1 MSGLKNSPFGKRL
14 RAAQQEHEEDPPR
27 RNRPRVNAIFG
38 VAPTSTPSLDSRPN
52 TSSSG
57 GPESPVEPPRLV
69 RDYGDR
75 FVPSRDSGDMRT
87 SYHLMDEGGPST
99 PSKNRIIPSESDA
112 LKEQANAIFTSILHS
127 EVTPPSP
134 RRAISPTRP
143 APIPSGSAVPPT
155 TPTRRRLFAYNSPAS
170 NPNTPTR
177 RLDTPTDEA
186 YSMSPVRAESRH
198 LLESPRRQLRSVC
211 KTPYRVL
218 DAPDLADDFY
228 LNLVDWSSTNVLG
241 VGLSS
246 CVYLWTAHNAVVSKL
261 CDLSETNDTIS
272 SVSWVQKGTT
282 LAVGTLGGRLHIYD
296 ANTLQLQRTYNG
308 AHSQRIGALAWN
320 SHVLSSGSRDRMVHH
335 RDVREATTRPFKRCT
350 GHRQE
355 VCGLKWSGDA
365 GPGAASLASGG
376 NDNKVCIWDL
386 RGTKRARQIGTGTSS
401 SATPGPS
408 GSGAGG
414 GDEAPG
420 DAPLWKFH
428 EHTAA
433 VKALA
438 WDPHVSGVLATG
450 GGTQDKH
457 IRFWNT
463 SNGTML
469 NELDTGSQV
478 CNLIW
483 SLTSHEL
490 VSTHGFSST
499 TAQNQICIWKYP
511 KLEMVA
517 SLTGHTNR
525 VLYLAMSP
533 DGETI
538 VTGAG
543 DETLRFWNAFPK
555 RESNERGRESN
566 PIQVHNAYR
575 VLGQDKDKTAAPP
588 NPEPSLPSAAES
600 MVVQRPSRFPAL
612 SPHTPRAPSSVH
624 NTVHTL

>member
-1 MSGLKNSPFGKRL
+1 MSGLRNSPFGKRL
-14 RAAQQEHEEDPPR
+14 RASQVDDNNGDDLDAQGHR
-27 RNRPRVNAIFG
+27 RNRPRINPIFG
-38 VAPTSTPSLDSRPN
+38 GAAASSSASTPPLDSAGSG
-52 TSSSG
+52 SSNSDSFFDSLPKHG
-57 GPESPVEPPRLV
+57 ARQTPK
-69 RDYGDR
+69 DYGDR
-75 FVPSRDSGDMRT
+75 FVPSRESGDLRT
-87 SYHLMDEGGPST
+87 SYHLRESGPAT
-99 PSKNRIIPSESDA
+99 PARNKIIPSESDA
-112 LKEQANAIFTSILHS
+112 LKEQANAIFNTILHN

-134 RRAISPTRP
+134 RPSSPARSIDP
-143 APIPSGSAVPPT
+143 GAHPIGSAPT
-155 TPTRRRLFAYNSPAS
+155 TPTRRRLFAYNSPS
-170 NPNTPTR
+170 TSSTGTPNR
-177 RLDTPTDEA
+177 RLDAPTDEV
-186 YSMSPVRAESRH
+186 YSMSPVRSQSRQ

-241 VGLSS
+241 VGLGS
-246 CVYLWTAHNAVVSKL
+246 CVYLWTAHNASVSKL
-261 CDLSETNDTIS
+261 CDLSNQGDVVS
-272 SVSWVQKGTT
+272 SVSWVQKGSS
-282 LAVGTLGGRLHIYD
+282 LAVATTTGRMHIYD
-296 ANTLQLQRTYNG
+296 ATTLQLTRAYPA
-308 AHSQRIGALAWN
+308 AHSNRIGALAWN
-320 SHVLSSGSRDRMVHH
+320 SHVLSSGSRDRTIHH
-335 RDVREATTRPFKRCT
+335 RDVREPNTKPFKRST

-355 VCGLKWSGDA
+355 VCGLKWSGDG
-365 GPGAASLASGG
+365 GPSSATLASGG

-386 RGTKRARQIGTGTSS
+386 RGSRRPTHGFAATLGSS
-401 SATPGPS
+401 STTDPAAGTVS
-408 GSGAGG
+408 G
-414 GDEAPG
+414 EEQG

-438 WDPHVSGVLATG
+438 WDPHVPGVLATG

-457 IRFWNT
+457 IRFWNV
-463 SNGTML
+463 SHGTML
-469 NELDTGSQV
+469 HQLDTGSQV

-511 KLEMVA
+511 TLNMVA

-555 RESNERGRESN
+555 RGHDSGR
-566 PIQVHNAYR
+566 
-575 VLGQDKDKTAAPP
+575 
-588 NPEPSLPSAAES
+588 AES
-600 MVVQRPSRFPAL
+600 RLDYGRL
-612 SPHTPRAPSSVH
+612 IR
-624 NTVHTL
+624 

>member
-14 RAAQQEHEEDPPR
+14 RAQQPDGDDDAPR
-27 RNRPRVNAIFG
+27 RNRPRFNPIFG
-38 VAPTSTPSLDSRPN
+38 TSDLSSTPSLDSRPT
-52 TSSSG
+52 TSESSG
-57 GPESPVEPPRLV
+57 APESPVEFPRHS

-75 FVPSRDSGDMRT
+75 FVPTRDGGDMRT
-87 SYHLMDEGGPST
+87 SYHLMDHGPVT
-99 PSKNRIIPSESDA
+99 PSKKNRIIPSELDA
-112 LKEQANAIFTSILHS
+112 LKEQANHLFTDILHN
-127 EVTPPSP
+127 EVSPPSP
-134 RRAISPTRP
+134 QRPVSPTRQPTASTSALP
-143 APIPSGSAVPPT
+143 ATPS
-155 TPTRRRLFAYNSPAS
+155 RKRLFTYHSPSVS
-170 NPNTPTR
+170 NPSTPTR
-177 RLDTPTDEA
+177 RLDSPNDEA

-198 LLESPRRQLRSVC
+198 LLESPRRKLRSVC

-218 DAPDLADDFY
+218 DAPELAEDFY

-241 VGLSS
+241 VGLGS

-261 CDLSETNDTIS
+261 CDLTNTTDVIS
-272 SVSWVQKGTT
+272 SVSWVQKGST
-282 LAVGTLGGRLHIYD
+282 LAIGTLSGRLHIYD
-296 ANTLQLQRTYNG
+296 AVALKLLRTYQE
-308 AHSQRIGALAWN
+308 AHTQRIGALAWN
-320 SHVLSSGSRDRMVHH
+320 AHVLSSGSRDRSVHH
-335 RDVREATTRPFKRCT
+335 RDVRDPTLNPFKRCT

-355 VCGLKWSGDA
+355 VCGLKWSANA
-365 GPGAASLASGG
+365 GPMEANLASGG

-386 RGTKRARQIGTGTSS
+386 RGSKRAAASRNPTNADDSM
-401 SATPGPS
+401 A
-408 GSGAGG
+408 
-414 GDEAPG
+414 G

-438 WDPHVSGVLATG
+438 WDPHIPGVLATG

-463 SNGTML
+463 INGTML

-511 KLEMVA
+511 ALSMVA

-555 RESNERGRESN
+555 KESSRPDVDS
-566 PIQVHNAYR
+566 
-575 VLGQDKDKTAAPP
+575 VLDYGK
-588 NPEPSLPSAAES
+588 LI
-600 MVVQRPSRFPAL
+600 R
-612 SPHTPRAPSSVH
+612 
-624 NTVHTL
+624 

>member
-14 RAAQQEHEEDPPR
+14 RAAHQDHDDDATR
-27 RNRPRVNAIFG
+27 RTRPRVRG
-38 VAPTSTPSLDSRPN
+38 APPTPLDCA
-52 TSSSG
+52 T
-57 GPESPVEPPRLV
+57 
-69 RDYGDR
+69 DYADR
-75 FVPSRDSGDMRT
+75 FVPSRDTGDIRT
-87 SYHLMDEGGPST
+87 SYHLLDDAAPAT
-99 PSKNRIIPSESDA
+99 PARHRIIPSESDA
-112 LKEQANAIFTSILHS
+112 LKEQANAIFSSILHS

-134 RRAISPTRP
+134 RRRPVSPARP
-143 APIPSGSAVPPT
+143 STSALPPS
-155 TPTRRRLFAYNSPAS
+155 TPTRRRLFAYSSPAS

-177 RLDTPTDEA
+177 RLDAPTDDA
-186 YSMSPVRAESRH
+186 YSMSPVRPESRH
-198 LLESPRRQLRSVC
+198 LLESLRRHLRSVC

-218 DAPDLADDFY
+218 DAPELADDFY

-241 VGLSS
+241 VGLGS
-246 CVYLWTAHNAVVSKL
+246 CVYLWTAHNAAVSKL
-261 CDLSETNDTIS
+261 CDLADQNDTIS

-282 LAVGTLGGRLHIYD
+282 LAVGTLAGRMHIYD
-296 ANTLQLQRTYNG
+296 ASTLQLQRTYNA

-320 SHVLSSGSRDRMVHH
+320 AHVLSSGSRDRSVHH
-335 RDVREATTRPFKRCT
+335 RDVRDPATRPFRRCA

-355 VCGLKWSGDA
+355 VCGLKWSAEG
-365 GPGAASLASGG
+365 GPAAANLASGG

-386 RGTKRARQIGTGTSS
+386 RGSRRPGSRPVPVGSASS
-401 SATPGPS
+401 
-408 GSGAGG
+408 
-414 GDEAPG
+414 GDDGPG

-463 SNGTML
+463 INGTML

-511 KLEMVA
+511 ALTMVA

-555 RESNERGRESN
+555 GGSAGGSGGARSSSGGGRLDWGKL
-566 PIQVHNAYR
+566 IR
-575 VLGQDKDKTAAPP
+575 
-588 NPEPSLPSAAES
+588 
-600 MVVQRPSRFPAL
+600 
-612 SPHTPRAPSSVH
+612 
-624 NTVHTL
+624 

>member
-14 RAAQQEHEEDPPR
+14 RGTHQENEEDGPR
-27 RNRPRVNAIFG
+27 RNRQRVNPIFYT
-38 VAPTSTPSLDSRPN
+38 ATPSTTKDA
-52 TSSSG
+52 T
-57 GPESPVEPPRLV
+57 PESPVTS
-69 RDYGDR
+69 RDMYGDR
-75 FVPSRDSGDMRT
+75 FVPSRDAGDMRT
-87 SYHLMDEGGPST
+87 TYHLMDESGPST
-99 PSKNRIIPSESDA
+99 PSKSRIIPTESDA
-112 LKEQANAIFTSILHS
+112 LKEQANAIFTSILHT

-134 RRAISPTRP
+134 RRAASPQRP
-143 APIPSGSAVPPT
+143 TTSSSATTTLPPS
-155 TPTRRRLFAYNSPAS
+155 TPTRKRIFHYTSPATS
-170 NPNTPTR
+170 ANPSTPTR

-186 YSMSPVRAESRH
+186 YSMSPVRAESRQ

-241 VGLSS
+241 VGLGS
-246 CVYLWTAHNAVVSKL
+246 CVYLWTAHNAAVSKL
-261 CDLSETNDTIS
+261 CDLAGSNDTVS
-272 SVSWVQKGTT
+272 SVSWVQKGTM
-282 LAVGTLGGRLHIYD
+282 LAIGTLSGRMHIYD
-296 ANTLQLQRTYNG
+296 ANTLQVQRSYNN
-308 AHSQRIGALAWN
+308 AHTQRIGALAWN

-335 RDVREATTRPFKRCT
+335 RDVREPSLRPFKRCA

-355 VCGLKWSGDA
+355 VCGLKWARDG
-365 GPGAASLASGG
+365 GPLASGG

-386 RGTKRARQIGTGTSS
+386 RGSKRASVAGS
-401 SATPGPS
+401 S
-408 GSGAGG
+408 GSGGVEDSGG
-414 GDEAPG
+414 GSGG
-420 DAPLWKFH
+420 DTPLWKFH

-463 SNGTML
+463 FNGTML
-469 NELDTGSQV
+469 SELDTGSQV

-511 KLEMVA
+511 TLNMVA
-517 SLTGHTNR
+517 SLTGHTHR

-555 RESNERGRESN
+555 KEGGEKRETRLDYGRL
-566 PIQVHNAYR
+566 IR
-575 VLGQDKDKTAAPP
+575 
-588 NPEPSLPSAAES
+588 
-600 MVVQRPSRFPAL
+600 
-612 SPHTPRAPSSVH
+612 
-624 NTVHTL
+624 

>member
-14 RAAQQEHEEDPPR
+14 RASHKDEEEPTKKKLINP
-27 RNRPRVNAIFG
+27 IFG
-38 VAPTSTPSLDSRPN
+38 LPSSTPSLDSRPN
-52 TSSSG
+52 TTDSSAA
-57 GPESPVEPPRLV
+57 PESPTDVKRIARGRDYTP

-75 FVPSRDSGDMRT
+75 FVPSRDAGDMRT
-87 SYHLMDEGGPST
+87 SFHLLDEGGPST

-112 LKEQANAIFTSILHS
+112 LKEQANAIFNSILHT

-134 RRAISPTRP
+134 RRPISPTRP
-143 APIPSGSAVPPT
+143 IAIAIASGSAPVPPS
-155 TPTRRRLFAYNSPAS
+155 TPTRRRLFNYHSPTTS
-170 NPNTPTR
+170 NPATPTR
-177 RLDTPTDEA
+177 RLDTTTDEA
-186 YSMSPVRAESRH
+186 YSMSPVRAESRQ

-218 DAPDLADDFY
+218 DAPELADDFY

-241 VGLSS
+241 VGLGS
-246 CVYLWTAHNAVVSKL
+246 CVYLWTAHNAAVSKL
-261 CDLSETNDTIS
+261 CDLAETNDTIS
-272 SVSWVQKGTT
+272 SVSWVQRGTT
-282 LAVGTLGGRLHIYD
+282 LAVGTLAGRMHIYD
-296 ANTLQLQRTYNG
+296 ANTLQLQRTYQQ
-308 AHSQRIGALAWN
+308 AHTQRIGALAWN
-320 SHVLSSGSRDRMVHH
+320 AHILSSGSRDRMVHH

-355 VCGLKWSGDA
+355 VCGLKWSGDG
-365 GPGAASLASGG
+365 GPSSANLASGG

-386 RGTKRARQIGTGTSS
+386 RGSRRGASTS
-401 SATPGPS
+401 AAAI
-408 GSGAGG
+408 AGEEG
-414 GDEAPG
+414 PG

-457 IRFWNT
+457 IRFWNVI
-463 SNGTML
+463 NGSML
-469 NELDTGSQV
+469 SELDTGSQV

-511 KLEMVA
+511 TLNMVA

-555 RESNERGRESN
+555 KEKNEREKESRLDYGRL
-566 PIQVHNAYR
+566 IR
-575 VLGQDKDKTAAPP
+575 
-588 NPEPSLPSAAES
+588 
-600 MVVQRPSRFPAL
+600 
-612 SPHTPRAPSSVH
+612 
-624 NTVHTL
+624 

>member
-1 MSGLKNSPFGKRL
+1 MKNSPFGKRL
-14 RAAQQEHEEDPPR
+14 RASHQESDDTASPR
-27 RNRPRVNAIFG
+27 RTPRANPIFG
-38 VAPTSTPSLDSRPN
+38 IGPALSSTPGLDSRP
-52 TSSSG
+52 TTGDSSRIDTPADLLNALNSG
-57 GPESPVEPPRLV
+57 VGSGLGMPRIV
-69 RDYGDR
+69 REYGDR
-75 FVPSRDSGDMRT
+75 FVPSMDSGDLRT
-87 SYHLMDEGGPST
+87 SYHLMEEGGPST

-112 LKEQANAIFTSILHS
+112 LKEQANSIFNTILHT

-134 RRAISPTRP
+134 RRPVSPTRP
-143 APIPSGSAVPPT
+143 VASGSGIGMPPS
-155 TPTRRRLFAYNSPAS
+155 TPTRRRLFAYNSPSGS

-177 RLDTPTDEA
+177 RLDLPTDEA
-186 YSMSPVRAESRH
+186 YSMSPVRAESRR

-218 DAPDLADDFY
+218 DAPELADDFY

-241 VGLSS
+241 VGLGS
-246 CVYLWTAHNAVVSKL
+246 CVYLWTAHNAAVSKL
-261 CDLSETNDTIS
+261 CDLAPSNDTIS
-272 SVSWVQKGTT
+272 SVSWVQRGTT
-282 LAVGTLGGRLHIYD
+282 LAVGTLAGRLHIYD
-296 ANTLQLQRTYNG
+296 ANTLQIQRTYQQ
-308 AHSQRIGALAWN
+308 AHLQRIGALAWN
-320 SHVLSSGSRDRMVHH
+320 TYILSSGSRDRTVHH
-335 RDVREATTRPFKRCT
+335 RDVREGTSKPFRRST

-355 VCGLKWSGDA
+355 VCGLKWSNDSGQSA
-365 GPGAASLASGG
+365 TLASGG

-386 RGTKRARQIGTGTSS
+386 RGPRRPGGTAAPGTG
-401 SATPGPS
+401 S
-408 GSGAGG
+408 G
-414 GDEAPG
+414 DDIPG
-420 DAPLWKFH
+420 DSPVWKFH

-457 IRFWNT
+457 IRFWNVI
-463 SNGTML
+463 NGTML
-469 NELDTGSQV
+469 HELDTGSQV

-511 KLEMVA
+511 TLNMVA

-555 RESNERGRESN
+555 KEKNEREQDSRLDYGRL
-566 PIQVHNAYR
+566 IR
-575 VLGQDKDKTAAPP
+575 
-588 NPEPSLPSAAES
+588 
-600 MVVQRPSRFPAL
+600 
-612 SPHTPRAPSSVH
+612 
-624 NTVHTL
+624 

>member
-14 RAAQQEHEEDPPR
+14 RATHQDNEEDGPR
-27 RNRPRVNAIFG
+27 RNRQRVNPIFYT
-38 VAPTSTPSLDSRPN
+38 A
-52 TSSSG
+52 TSSTTKDVT
-57 GPESPVEPPRLV
+57 PESPVTM
-69 RDYGDR
+69 RDMYGDR
-75 FVPSRDSGDMRT
+75 FVPSRDAGDMRT
-87 SYHLMDEGGPST
+87 SYHLMEESGPST
-99 PSKNRIIPSESDA
+99 PSKSRIIPTESDA
-112 LKEQANAIFTSILHS
+112 LKEQANAIFTSILHT

-134 RRAISPTRP
+134 RRPTSPQRP
-143 APIPSGSAVPPT
+143 TTSSSATTTLPPS
-155 TPTRRRLFAYNSPAS
+155 TPTRKRIFHYTSPATS
-170 NPNTPTR
+170 ANPSTPTR

-186 YSMSPVRAESRH
+186 YSMSPVRAESRQ

-228 LNLVDWSSTNVLG
+228 LNLVDWSNTNVLG
-241 VGLSS
+241 VGLGS
-246 CVYLWTAHNAVVSKL
+246 CVYLWTAHNAAVSKL
-261 CDLSETNDTIS
+261 CDLAASNDTVS
-272 SVSWVQKGTT
+272 SVSWVQKGTL
-282 LAVGTLGGRLHIYD
+282 LAIGTLSGRMHIYD
-296 ANTLQLQRTYNG
+296 ANTLQVQRSYNN
-308 AHSQRIGALAWN
+308 AHTQRIGALAWN
-320 SHVLSSGSRDRMVHH
+320 SHILSSGSRDRMVHH
-335 RDVREATTRPFKRCT
+335 RDVREASHRPFKRCA

-355 VCGLKWSGDA
+355 VCGLKWARDG
-365 GPGAASLASGG
+365 GPLASGG

-386 RGTKRARQIGTGTSS
+386 RGSKRTSVTGSS
-401 SATPGPS
+401 TS
-408 GSGAGG
+408 GSGSVDDAGNG
-414 GDEAPG
+414 SG

-463 SNGTML
+463 FNGTML
-469 NELDTGSQV
+469 SELDTGSQV

-511 KLEMVA
+511 TLNMVA
-517 SLTGHTNR
+517 SLTGHTHR

-555 RESNERGRESN
+555 KEGGEKRETRLDYGRL
-566 PIQVHNAYR
+566 IR
-575 VLGQDKDKTAAPP
+575 
-588 NPEPSLPSAAES
+588 
-600 MVVQRPSRFPAL
+600 
-612 SPHTPRAPSSVH
+612 
-624 NTVHTL
+624 

>member
-14 RAAQQEHEEDPPR
+14 RASHRDVDDEPSSPTKK
-27 RNRPRVNAIFG
+27 RVYT
-38 VAPTSTPSLDSRPN
+38 VSTSTTSSTTTAGPSKVHPVFGIGIPSGSSSTPAFDFSSSSRPS
-52 TSSSG
+52 TSSDTR
-57 GPESPVEPPRLV
+57 GPESPVEQGHGVVFSMPRV
-69 RDYGDR
+69 AKEYGDR
-75 FVPSRDSGDMRT
+75 FVPSKDSGDLRT
-87 SYHLMDEGGPST
+87 SFHLLDEGGPST

-112 LKEQANAIFTSILHS
+112 QKEQANAIFNSILHN

-134 RRAISPTRP
+134 QRAASPTRP
-143 APIPSGSAVPPT
+143 VAGSVPPS
-155 TPTRRRLFAYNSPAS
+155 TPTKRRLFRYNTPS
-170 NPNTPTR
+170 NPATPSR

-186 YSMSPVRAESRH
+186 YSMSPVRAESRK

-218 DAPDLADDFY
+218 DAPELADDFY

-241 VGLSS
+241 VGLGS
-246 CVYLWTAHNAVVSKL
+246 CVYLWTAHNAAVSKL
-261 CDLSETNDTIS
+261 CDLTSTNDTIS
-272 SVSWVQKGTT
+272 SVSWVQKGST
-282 LAVGTLGGRLHIYD
+282 LAVGTLAGRMHIYD
-296 ANTLQLQRTYNG
+296 ANTLKILRTYQS

-335 RDVREATTRPFKRCT
+335 RDVREPSQRPFRKCA

-355 VCGLKWSGDA
+355 VCGLKWSGDSA
-365 GPGAASLASGG
+365 SGGAAGNAMLASGG

-386 RGTKRARQIGTGTSS
+386 RGSAR
-401 SATPGPS
+401 P
-408 GSGAGG
+408 GAGAQSG
-414 GDEAPG
+414 EDIPS
-420 DAPLWKFH
+420 DTPVWKFH

-457 IRFWNT
+457 IRFWNVI
-463 SNGTML
+463 NGTML
-469 NELDTGSQV
+469 QELDTGSQV

-511 KLEMVA
+511 SLSMVA

-543 DETLRFWNAFPK
+543 DETLRFWNAFPRRDGILSGPMSGAGVPGVAAGGGAAGGK
-555 RESNERGRESN
+555 LDYGRL
-566 PIQVHNAYR
+566 IR
-575 VLGQDKDKTAAPP
+575 
-588 NPEPSLPSAAES
+588 
-600 MVVQRPSRFPAL
+600 
-612 SPHTPRAPSSVH
+612 
-624 NTVHTL
+624 

>member
-14 RAAQQEHEEDPPR
+14 RAAHQDTEDDAPR
-27 RNRPRVNAIFG
+27 RTRQRVN
-38 VAPTSTPSLDSRPN
+38 PTFVPSPTTPIPSLIPSLDSSRPT
-52 TSSSG
+52 TSDTSG
-57 GPESPVEPPRLV
+57 PDSPVDSFRGHRE
-69 RDYGDR
+69 YGDR
-75 FVPSRDSGDMRT
+75 FVPSRDTGDMRT
-87 SYHLMDEGGPST
+87 SYHLMDDIGPST
-99 PSKNRIIPSESDA
+99 PSKHRTIPTESDA
-112 LKEQANAIFTSILHS
+112 QKEQANAIFTSILHT

-134 RRAISPTRP
+134 RRPASPTRP
-143 APIPSGSAVPPT
+143 AHSSSSIAPS
-155 TPTRRRLFAYNSPAS
+155 TPTRRRIFHYNSPSS
-170 NPNTPTR
+170 NPGTPTHGR

-186 YSMSPVRAESRH
+186 YSMSPVRAESRQ

-241 VGLSS
+241 VGLGS

-261 CDLSETNDTIS
+261 CDLSGVGDTVS
-272 SVSWVQKGTT
+272 SVAWVQKGTT
-282 LAVGTLGGRLHIYD
+282 LAVGTLSGHLHIYD
-296 ANTLQLQRTYNG
+296 APTLTVVRTYAP
-308 AHSQRIGALAWN
+308 AHTQRIGALSWN
-320 SHVLSSGSRDRMVHH
+320 GHILSSGSRDRTVHH
-335 RDVREATTRPFKRCT
+335 RDVREAAGGKPFRKCA
-350 GHRQE
+350 GHKQKY
-355 VCGLKWSGDA
+355 VGLRWSGEL
-365 GPGAASLASGG
+365 GMGFGALASGG

-386 RGTKRARQIGTGTSS
+386 RGSRRASSFSSSAHTSGSGPGGSIGTSS
-401 SATPGPS
+401 HSSRLNS
-408 GSGAGG
+408 GND
-414 GDEAPG
+414 GDG
-420 DAPLWKFH
+420 DVPLWKFH

-463 SNGTML
+463 FNGTML

-483 SLTSHEL
+483 SHTSHEL

-499 TAQNQICIWKYP
+499 TAQNQICIWRYP
-511 KLEMVA
+511 SLSQVA
-517 SLTGHTNR
+517 SLTGHTHR

-543 DETLRFWNAFPK
+543 DETLRFWNAFP
-555 RESNERGRESN
+555 RRDGGGERG
-566 PIQVHNAYR
+566 
-575 VLGQDKDKTAAPP
+575 GG
-588 NPEPSLPSAAES
+588 
-600 MVVQRPSRFPAL
+600 AL
-612 SPHTPRAPSSVH
+612 DWGR
-624 NTVHTL
+624 LIR